1 MSKDRDSSSPELEA
15 VTLRPSDVE
24 KLKETVKTF
33 QNVLGGIS
41 KESNGRENPVP
52 GLSGL
57 RSSITD
63 TGQDGER
70 KKGTVYLST
79 LLNDMLG

>member
-33 QNVLGGIS
+33 QNGIS
-41 KESNGRENPVP
+41 KESNGRESPVP
-52 GLSGL
+52 GPSSL

-63 TGQDGER
+63 TDQDGER

-79 LLNDMLG
+79 LLNDMFG